1 MIRNK
6 YAAFILYIVFFMVFW
21 NLLDCLYTTFIT
33 GGVYQIAA
41 RRDLFIPSVVSICTG
56 YLLFLRRD

>member
-6 YAAFILYIVFFMVFW
+6 YAAFILYVVFFMAFW

-33 GGVYQIAA
+33 GGVYQFAA
-41 RRDLFIPSVVSICTG
+41 RKDLFTPAAVSLCSG